1 VRSLTFFLNHNWR
14 MKLFIE
20 TPHGFRH
27 LGDLDEDGYFEPS
40 IEFEDVDPNQV
51 AIPMSDYDMRTESV
65 LELMGFVPEFKTV
78 KVIDLIDRAETVL
91 QDTSNTRWAQAELL
105 SYLNDAHREIVMQR
119 PDAKV
124 ANATLGCSAS
134 SKQVLPSGALR
145 LIDVVRNLNGKA
157 ITQIDRKVLDVQNP
171 SWHTGSGNTAIEHF
185 MYNPADPKVFYVY
198 PVPKNTVEIEI
209 AYSQSTTDIAISNY
223 SSDTATISLDDTY
236 SNAIL
241 DYMLYRA
248 YQKDSDFGG
257 NMQKVATHYQ
267 SFANSIG
274 LKTRADLVI
283 TPQADETR
291 SGIQAV

>member
-1 VRSLTFFLNHNWR
+1 
-14 MKLFIE
+14 M
-20 TPHGFRH
+20 
-27 LGDLDEDGYFEPS
+27 
-40 IEFEDVDPNQV
+40 
-51 AIPMSDYDMRTESV
+51 A
-65 LELMGFVPEFKTV
+65 TV